1 MTMEE
6 FAALLDEARSR
17 RRFCWGCSD
26 YKRQN
31 GTCHCTDRE
40 IERRFY
46 EALEV
51 ADEVGI
57 GGPPAMDEV
66 AADRELE
73 RRRARAE
80 EMAQARRDL
89 ERG

>member
-1 MTMEE
+1 MEE

-26 YKRQN
+26 YKRPS
-31 GTCHCTDRE
+31 GACHCSDRE
-40 IERRFY
+40 DERRFY
-46 EALEV
+46 EALAL
-51 ADEVGI
+51 ADATGI
-57 GGPPAMDEV
+57 GGPPEMDEV

-89 ERG
+89 ERGR